1 MPEIRQ
7 LPPSVINKIAAGEVI
22 ERPASVVKELV
33 ENSVDAGARRVEVT
47 LGQGGGELI
56 RVADDGCGIHPE
68 QLPLAVASH
77 ATSKIRDADDLFQV
91 GTLGF
96 RGEALASIA
105 EVSRFRIT
113 SRTPDELAGAL
124 LEVVGG
130 KLEPVAPCGCGP
142 GTTIE
147 VRDLFFN
154 TPVRRKFLRTSATE
168 IAHATEAFTR
178 IALAYPDRHFVLRH
192 NERTLFDL
200 PPTTHWPERIAA
212 VLGADLG
219 AALIAVSGADDAI
232 RLNGYVADP
241 NFSRG
246 NNRLQYLFLN
256 GRCIRDRSLQH
267 ALGEAYRGL
276 LLTGRFPIAFLRLE
290 MPAELVDVNVHPT
303 KMEVR
308 FQDSGRI
315 YSQLLSAIRR
325 KFLAT
330 DLTPR
335 VRGEEIVGK
344 SGGSALGPASST
356 AAGMKAMA
364 GARPAAAATSAAGT
378 GVARVIAIDEPAP
391 LLGPASAWSSA
402 PATLAPAGFHA
413 GAAPGSA
420 AGGNV
425 GATAGATA
433 GVGAGSGS
441 RLDAGVGFGIGG
453 GGTPA
458 AAPAA
463 RFGSSG
469 YRPAPPMIGETGE
482 VLAPLP
488 EAARLA
494 AHREQVVAWAK
505 GERPAAATAAAISP
519 SVAPVAVPVGPAYSA
534 PSMSSAAPSV
544 PSATWAPLV
553 PANPSPTFPP
563 TAPSASRAGDS
574 GGVRG
579 IQLHNRYLVAESDDG
594 MVVIDQHALH
604 ERILYEQLRAKVLT
618 DRLEAQRLL
627 VPIPVTLMP
636 AECAAVLEARGVLER
651 LAFAVEPFGGDT
663 VLVTS
668 YPAMLGKLG
677 VEELLRQV
685 VDLLIADAKTPEPR
699 DLVDEML
706 HMMSCKAA
714 VKAGD
719 RLTPSEVDALL
730 QQRHLFQDTHHCP
743 HGRPTA
749 LVFTQDELDKRFKRI

>member
-7 LPPSVINKIAAGEVI
+7 LPPGVINKIAAGEVI
-22 ERPASVVKELV
+22 ERPASVIKELV
-33 ENSVDAGARRVEVT
+33 ENSVDAGARRIEVT
-47 LGQGGGELI
+47 LGQAGGELI
-56 RVADDGCGIHPE
+56 RVADDGCGIRAE
-68 QLPLAVASH
+68 QLTLAIASH
-77 ATSKIRDADDLFQV
+77 ATSKIRDADDLFHV

-113 SRTPDELAGAL
+113 SRPAESLAGAQ
-124 LEVVGG
+124 LEVNGG
-130 KLEPVAPCGCGP
+130 ALGPIEPCGCGQ

-154 TPVRRKFLRTSATE
+154 TPVRRKFLRTATTE
-168 IAHATEAFTR
+168 IAHSTEAFTR

-192 NERTLFDL
+192 NERVLFDL

-212 VLGADLG
+212 FFGADLG
-219 AALIAVSGADDAI
+219 AALIAVSGADESI

-241 NFSRG
+241 NYSRG

-256 GRCIRDRSLQH
+256 GRCIRDRALQH

-276 LLTGRFPIAFLRLE
+276 LLTGRFPIAFLRLD

-315 YSQLLSAIRR
+315 YSQLLGSIRR
-325 KFLAT
+325 KFLST

-335 VRGEEIVGK
+335 VRGEEVIGK
-344 SGGSALGPASST
+344 SGAPALAPLHGSNHAHPPGNYANSQG
-356 AAGMKAMA
+356 AAVEVPG
-364 GARPAAAATSAAGT
+364 PAAAAAAVTATTAMAARPTLGS
-378 GVARVIAIDEPAP
+378 VARVIAVDEPAP
-391 LLGPASAWSSA
+391 LLTTPSSR
-402 PATLAPAGFHA
+402 PSP
-413 GAAPGSA
+413 
-420 AGGNV
+420 
-425 GATAGATA
+425 
-433 GVGAGSGS
+433 
-441 RLDAGVGFGIGG
+441 
-453 GGTPA
+453 
-458 AAPAA
+458 
-463 RFGSSG
+463 SG
-469 YRPAPPMIGETGE
+469 YRPAPPMVGDEAD
-482 VLAPLP
+482 VLPPLP
-488 EAARLA
+488 DAARFA
-494 AHREQVVAWAK
+494 THRDQVVAWAK
-505 GERPAAATAAAISP
+505 GERPTAWSASPPSPPVVTGAVASVAALSPVISP
-519 SVAPVAVPVGPAYSA
+519 VVSPGLSPVVSPGISSSIAPVV
-534 PSMSSAAPSV
+534 SSV
-544 PSATWAPLV
+544 VPLV
-553 PANPSPTFPP
+553 ATQAASPP
-563 TAPSASRAGDS
+563 TA
-574 GGVRG
+574 GGSPVRG

-594 MVVIDQHALH
+594 MIVIDQHALH

-627 VPIPVTLMP
+627 VPLPVTLMP
-636 AECAAVLEARGVLER
+636 AECAAVLEAREVLER

-668 YPAMLGKLG
+668 YPAMLGRLG

-685 VDLLIADAKTPEPR
+685 VDLLMAEAKTPEPR

-719 RLTPSEVDALL
+719 RLTPAEVDALL
-730 QQRHLFQDTHHCP
+730 RQRHLFQDTHHCP

>member
-7 LPPSVINKIAAGEVI
+7 LPPGVINKIAAGEVI
-22 ERPASVVKELV
+22 ERPASVIKELV
-33 ENSVDAGARRVEVT
+33 ENSVDAGARRIEVT
-47 LGQGGGELI
+47 LGQAGGELI
-56 RVADDGCGIHPE
+56 RVADDGCGIRPE

-113 SRTPDELAGAL
+113 SRTPDSLAGAL
-124 LEVVGG
+124 LEVIGG
-130 KLEPVAPCGCGP
+130 TLAPVEPCGCGQ

-168 IAHATEAFTR
+168 IAHSTEAFTR

-192 NERTLFDL
+192 NDRVLFDL

-212 VLGADLG
+212 FFGADLG

-232 RLNGYVADP
+232 RLNGFVADP

-256 GRCIRDRSLQH
+256 GRCIRDRALQH

-276 LLTGRFPIAFLRLE
+276 LLTGRFPIAFLRLD

-315 YSQLLSAIRR
+315 YSQLLGAIRR

-335 VRGEEIVGK
+335 VRGEEVVGK
-344 SGGSALGPASST
+344 SGSQTLGPVHAAAT
-356 AAGMKAMA
+356 TETGAGGAAGATL
-364 GARPAAAATSAAGT
+364 PAAASAS
-378 GVARVIAIDEPAP
+378 RVIEVEDPAP
-391 LLGPASAWSSA
+391 LLPAANPASRL
-402 PATLAPAGFHA
+402 ATGF
-413 GAAPGSA
+413 
-420 AGGNV
+420 
-425 GATAGATA
+425 
-433 GVGAGSGS
+433 
-441 RLDAGVGFGIGG
+441 
-453 GGTPA
+453 
-458 AAPAA
+458 
-463 RFGSSG
+463 
-469 YRPAPPMIGETGE
+469 YRPAPPMVGDGGD
-482 VLAPLP
+482 VLPPLP
-488 EAARLA
+488 ETARFA
-494 AHREQVVAWAK
+494 AHRDQVVAWAK
-505 GERPAAATAAAISP
+505 GERPASTTAPATFSTTAPTLASATSTAATSSPTPIMVSSAFPQAVSVRVEGGTVAGRLSGQVFGESASGGRPVSNAAVGLLHPAPQHPAPQPETPQHLAAQPPASRGM
-519 SVAPVAVPVGPAYSA
+519 APVVA
-534 PSMSSAAPSV
+534 
-544 PSATWAPLV
+544 
-553 PANPSPTFPP
+553 
-563 TAPSASRAGDS
+563 
-574 GGVRG
+574 RG
-579 IQLHNRYLVAESDDG
+579 IQLHNRYLVAESEDG

-636 AECAAVLEARGVLER
+636 AECAAVLDARELLER

-668 YPAMLGKLG
+668 YPAMLGRLG

-685 VDLLIADAKTPEPR
+685 VDLLMAEAKTPEPR

-719 RLTPSEVDALL
+719 RLTPAEVDALL

>member
-7 LPPSVINKIAAGEVI
+7 LPPGVINKIAAGEVI
-22 ERPASVVKELV
+22 ERPASVIKELV
-33 ENSVDAGARRVEVT
+33 ENSVDAGAQRIEVT

-56 RVADDGCGIHPE
+56 RVADDGCGIRAE

-105 EVSRFRIT
+105 EVSRFRLT
-113 SRTPDELAGAL
+113 SRPPDSLAGAV
-124 LEVVGG
+124 LEVIGG
-130 KLEPVAPCGCGP
+130 ALSPVEPCGCGQ

-154 TPVRRKFLRTSATE
+154 TPVRRKFLRTAATE
-168 IAHATEAFTR
+168 IAHATDAFTR

-192 NERTLFDL
+192 NERVLFDL

-212 VLGADLG
+212 FFGADLG
-219 AALIAVSGADDAI
+219 AALIAVNGADDAI

-256 GRCIRDRSLQH
+256 GRCIRDRALQH

-276 LLTGRFPIAFLRLE
+276 LLTGRFPIAFLRLD
-290 MPAELVDVNVHPT
+290 MPADLVDVNVHPT

-315 YSQLLSAIRR
+315 YSQLLGAIRR

-335 VRGEEIVGK
+335 VRGEEVVGK
-344 SGGSALGPASST
+344 SGGPALGPSTGLLPGTAVSSGTSNSGVQSSGAHGNAAHSSGAHRT
-356 AAGMKAMA
+356 AAGV
-364 GARPAAAATSAAGT
+364 S
-378 GVARVIAIDEPAP
+378 RVIELDEPAP
-391 LLGPASAWSSA
+391 LLG
-402 PATLAPAGFHA
+402 
-413 GAAPGSA
+413 SA
-420 AGGNV
+420 AAV
-425 GATAGATA
+425 GQAMGSPLSFTAATA
-433 GVGAGSGS
+433 
-441 RLDAGVGFGIGG
+441 
-453 GGTPA
+453 
-458 AAPAA
+458 
-463 RFGSSG
+463 
-469 YRPAPPMIGETGE
+469 YRAAPPMVGDGRD
-482 VLAPLP
+482 VLPPLP
-488 EAARLA
+488 EAARFA
-494 AHREQVVAWAK
+494 AHRDQVVAWAK
-505 GERPAAATAAAISP
+505 GERPTASGPTMAALAAGPSFPTSHPIGVAGVPVSAPISTPVSASTPLPHHP
-519 SVAPVAVPVGPAYSA
+519 SLTAPVSVPVAHSTSRNSDA
-534 PSMSSAAPSV
+534 SSSAA
-544 PSATWAPLV
+544 
-553 PANPSPTFPP
+553 
-563 TAPSASRAGDS
+563 
-574 GGVRG
+574 RG
-579 IQLHNRYLVAESDDG
+579 IQLHNRYLVAESEDG

-618 DRLEAQRLL
+618 DRLESQRLL

-636 AECAAVLEARGVLER
+636 AECAAVLEARSVLER

-668 YPAMLGKLG
+668 YPAMLGRLG

-685 VDLLIADAKTPEPR
+685 VDLLMVDAKTPEPR

-719 RLTPSEVDALL
+719 RLTPAEVDALL